1 MIVAYLGQTVAAGS
15 TPASWRA
22 RAVDV
27 VAAVAETDCLNPRP
41 RLMPPLLLMTLPL
54 MPPTLDRALG
64 LILH

>member
-1 MIVAYLGQTVAAGS
+1 MVAYLGQTVAAGS

-27 VAAVAETDCLNPRP
+27 VAAAAAETDYLNPRP

-54 MPPTLDRALG
+54 MPPTLDRAVDFDA
-64 LILH
+64 